1 MLDIADLLRYVVFGS
16 WVGDWWVLSPGVGGE
31 VRIERWIS
39 SFTLEEEQ
47 HQEQGTRDVYL
58 NGQQAN

>member
-1 MLDIADLLRYVVFGS
+1 MSVT
-16 WVGDWWVLSPGVGGE
+16 VGCE
-31 VRIERWIS
+31 VRIEGWIS
-39 SFTLEEEQ
+39 LFMLEEEQ